1 MRSLAFLLTALV
13 ITELSH
19 ALAEDADFAPK
30 IYATR
35 ADGSPAWELAT
46 LKDYPYAYSPELSP
60 DGTRV
65 ALDGWKEGEN
75 GSDAHILVVN
85 LNDGSVEDLGRGAM
99 PNWSADGTW
108 IAYSNYAPNHG
119 VYVRQV
125 QGGMEELIEAGGWG
139 IQWSPDGKRLAYAR
153 GGNLIIYD
161 LATKTK
167 HAVFPVNKPL
177 PYQQIYWN
185 CGWSPDSRRVC
196 LKGDRRVPAVGQ
208 GNFRAFMRQVEIAV
222 VAVDGEPQLKFC
234 CDAGDVAEDVAWHPD
249 GTRIVIPKAGQ
260 LYVLNPDTDDP
271 PSLVPGLPADRTNA
285 GMCWS
290 RDGEILVFMSYRPRP
305 QAARLILDAF

>member
-1 MRSLAFLLTALV
+1 MKSLASLLTALFV
-13 ITELSH
+13 MGPGATF
-19 ALAEDADFAPK
+19 AEDADFAPK

-46 LKDYPYAYSPELSP
+46 VKDYPHAYSPELSP

-65 ALDGWKEGEN
+65 ALDGWKEGQN

-85 LNDGSVEDLGRGAM
+85 LNDGAVEDLGRGAM
-99 PNWSADGTW
+99 PSWSADGTW

-119 VYVRQV
+119 VYIRQV
-125 QGGMEELIEAGGWG
+125 EGGMEELIEADGWG
-139 IQWSPDGKRLAYAR
+139 IQWSPDGKRLAYVR
-153 GGNLIIYD
+153 GGNLIVYD
-161 LATKTK
+161 LAKKSK
-167 HAVFPVNKPL
+167 HAVFPEDQPL

-185 CGWSPDSRRVC
+185 CGWSPDSKRVC
-196 LKGDRRVPAVGQ
+196 FKGRRRSAVVRG
-208 GNFRAFMRQVEIAV
+208 RRLAAHDEIAIV
-222 VAVDGEPQLKFC
+222 TVDGDPQLKVS
-234 CDAGDVAEDVAWHPD
+234 CDAADAAEDVAWHPG

-260 LYVLNPDTDDP
+260 LYELNPNTDGP
-271 PSLVPGLPADRTNA
+271 PRLLPGLPADRTNA

-305 QAARLILDAF
+305 QAPRLILDVF

>member
-1 MRSLAFLLTALV
+1 MKSLAILLTALTLTGLGHV
-13 ITELSH
+13 
-19 ALAEDADFAPK
+19 LADDAEFAPK

-65 ALDGWKEGEN
+65 ALDGWKEGQN

-85 LNDGSVEDLGRGAM
+85 LNDGAVEDLGRGAM
-99 PNWSADGTW
+99 PSWSADGTW
-108 IAYSNYAPNHG
+108 LAFSNYAPNHG
-119 VYVRQV
+119 VYIRQV

-167 HAVFPVNKPL
+167 HAVFPEDQSL
-177 PYQQIYWN
+177 PYQQICWN
-185 CGWSPDSRRVC
+185 CGWSPDSKRVC
-196 LKGDRRVPAVGQ
+196 FKGRRRSAVIRG
-208 GNFRAFMRQVEIAV
+208 RQLSAHNEIAV
-222 VAVDGEPQLKFC
+222 VTVDGDPQLKVC
-234 CDAGDVAEDVAWHPD
+234 CDAADVAEDVAWHPD

-260 LYVLNPDTDDP
+260 LYEFNLNTEDP
-271 PSLVPGLPADRTNA
+271 PRLLPGLPADRTNA

-290 RDGEILVFMSYRPRP
+290 RDGEILVFMSFRPRP
-305 QAARLILDAF
+305 PAPRLILDVF

>member
-1 MRSLAFLLTALV
+1 MRSLSFLLTALSL
-13 ITELSH
+13 IGPRQ
-19 ALAEDADFAPK
+19 ALADDADFAPK
-30 IYATR
+30 VYATR

-46 LKDYPYAYSPELSP
+46 LKDYPNAYSPELSP

-65 ALDGWKEGEN
+65 ALDGWKEGQN

-99 PNWSADGTW
+99 PSWSADGTW

-119 VYVRQV
+119 VYIRQV

-167 HAVFPVNKPL
+167 HAVFPENKPL

-185 CGWSPDSRRVC
+185 CGWSPDSKRVC
-196 LKGDRRVPAVGQ
+196 FKARRQTMKVWRPAVKSPAA
-208 GNFRAFMRQVEIAV
+208 NHRDETAV
-222 VAVDGEPQLKFC
+222 VNVDGDPQIKVC
-234 CDAGDVAEDVAWHPD
+234 CDAADVAEDVAWHPD
-249 GTRIVIPKAGQ
+249 GTRVVIPKAGQ
-260 LYVLNPDTDDP
+260 LYEFNPTTNEP
-271 PSLVPGLPADRTNA
+271 PQLFPGLPADRTNA

-290 RDGEILVFMSYRPRP
+290 RDGEILVFMSFRPR
-305 QAARLILDAF
+305 QIANQ